1 MFGPV
6 AAQRLEGGFLLALG
20 LYGFSQSGWS
30 WWWFAL
36 LFLVPDVSMGGYL
49 LNPAVGA
56 TAYNIGH
63 TFFWA
68 GLLLGWYLLGGPL
81 SALATGSIWLAH
93 IGCDRLLGYGL
104 KFPNAFT
111 HTHLGLTGRARGT

>member
-1 MFGPV
+1 MVVVVVRSPLPGTRRVDGWLPP
-6 AAQRLEGGFLLALG
+6 QPRPRRHG
-20 LYGFSQSGWS
+20 LQHRPY
-30 WWWFAL
+30 
-36 LFLVPDVSMGGYL
+36 V
-49 LNPAVGA
+49 
-56 TAYNIGH
+56 
-63 TFFWA
+63 FWA